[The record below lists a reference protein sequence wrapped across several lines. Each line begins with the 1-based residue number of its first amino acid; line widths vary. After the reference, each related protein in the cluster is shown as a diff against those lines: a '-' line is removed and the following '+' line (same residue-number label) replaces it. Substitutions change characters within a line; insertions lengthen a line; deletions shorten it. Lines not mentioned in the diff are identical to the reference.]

1 MSRTDR
7 RINLVLLVPAI
18 WTVVGIL
25 AAGQLYLLVGS
36 EGEHISFSRALII
49 QLPLW
54 WFWAAITPLVIGL
67 GRRAPVDRGRWPRTV
82 PLHVGAA
89 VVIAIVHSIFY
100 VGLNVW
106 LFPNPAPR
114 ADILV
119 LVTNLLYNRLIFDL
133 AMYGMILGIGYALD
147 STDRLRRREL
157 DSERLE
163 TELAKAELNALK
175 MQLHPHF
182 LFNTLNTIGVLVEE
196 DPAGAR
202 EMITLLGDLLRAT
215 LDQAGVQEVPL
226 RRELEL
232 LESYLAIERM
242 RFSDRLAVSFE
253 VAPETLS
260 AVVPNLVLQPLVEN
274 AVRHAIA
281 PRLAPGRIRISAAR
295 DGDVLRLQVIDD
307 GAGVVPSA
315 VSARGS
321 AGLGLSTTRARLERL
336 YGARAHLDL
345 AAGAGGGTVATVS
358 MPWRT
363 TADV

>member
-1 MSRTDR
+1 MPRADR
-7 RINLVLLVPAI
+7 RSNLVLLVPAI

-25 AAGQLYLLVGS
+25 AAGQLYLLIGA
-36 EGEHISFSRALII
+36 EGQHISFPRALAI

-54 WFWAAITPLVIGL
+54 WFWAAITPLVLAL
-67 GRRAPVDRGRWPRTV
+67 GRRAPVDRDHWSRSV
-82 PLHVGAA
+82 PLHIA
-89 VVIAIVHSIFY
+89 VAVLIAIIHSVLY
-100 VGLNVW
+100 VGMNVW
-106 LFPNPAPR
+106 LFPTDRPLPELGVM
-114 ADILV
+114 IK
-119 LVTNLLYNRLIFDL
+119 NLLYNRLIFDL
-133 AMYGMILGIGYALD
+133 AMYGMILGIGYAMD
-147 STDRLRRREL
+147 SSDRLRLREV

-253 VAPETLS
+253 VAPETLA

-315 VSARGS
+315 MSARGS

-345 AAGAGGGTVATVS
+345 APGAEGGTVATVT
-358 MPWRT
+358 MPWRAAT
-363 TADV
+363 DV